1 MKKLLV
7 IVLSIA
13 IGLLSFSCEKNSDN
27 EDPGEL
33 NGVQSP
39 MGEVG
44 ATVSS
49 SSVEIAGVSNFTAVV
64 TGLADGV
71 SSYSASATITNSLLK
86 NMVSNFPG
94 VTINGDQVSIT
105 DMKVQQTKEG
115 IKSLTGPGAGVLV
128 KYDSEVGDTYPM
140 GNTGRE
146 RKVVSKTGLDDYSYG
161 FLLIKTIQ
169 VEMEP
174 VALKSGGV
182 DKITFIAN
190 HRFGLVGVKVAF
202 DDATDATFP
211 VYSSTE
217 N

>member
-1 MKKLLV
+1 
-7 IVLSIA
+7 
-13 IGLLSFSCEKNSDN
+13 
-27 EDPGEL
+27 
-33 NGVQSP
+33 
-39 MGEVG
+39 
-44 ATVSS
+44 
-49 SSVEIAGVSNFTAVV
+49 
-64 TGLADGV
+64 
-71 SSYSASATITNSLLK
+71 
-86 NMVSNFPG
+86 MVSNFPG

-174 VALKSGGV
+174 VTLKSGGV

-202 DDATDATFP
+202 DDATEATFP
-211 VYSSTE
+211 VYSSSE